1 MSEDIRK
8 MIDKVK
14 NFKQFINEDVNI
26 SSEITQMIL
35 NYKDVYNC
43 SISDI
48 NNGMCVEF
56 AEEIIEKLGG
66 ETDNL
71 YTLHSDEFYDE
82 FRDGNFDNPILTN
95 RGDWNKDAFE
105 KYGYF
110 PIDLSS
116 LNNGLVHHQWIYYNG
131 KHYDAERPNG
141 VNKWYELPIFQRM
154 IKRVKNNLK
163 SA

>member
-1 MSEDIRK
+1 MSKEMREQ
-8 MIDKVK
+8 IDRVK
-14 NFKQFINEDVNI
+14 NWKQFLNESANI
-26 SSEITQMIL
+26 SSIITQMIL
-35 NYKDVYNC
+35 DYKDIYKC

-56 AEEIIEKLGG
+56 SEEIIEKLG
-66 ETDNL
+66 EENENL
-71 YTLHSDEFYDE
+71 YILHSDEFYDE
-82 FRDGNFDNPILTN
+82 FREGNFDNPILTD
-95 RGDWNKDAFE
+95 RGDWNKDALE
-105 KYGYF
+105 KYGYL

-141 VNKWYELPIFQRM
+141 VNKWFELPIFQRM

>member
-1 MSEDIRK
+1 MKDL
-8 MIDKVK
+8 
-14 NFKQFINEDVNI
+14 KQFIKTTIREFLNENI
-26 SSEITQMIL
+26 NIQQTISQMIL
-35 NYKDVYNC
+35 DYKDVYKC
-43 SISDI
+43 SIPDI

-82 FRDGNFDNPILTN
+82 FREGNFNNPILTD
-95 RGDWNKDAFE
+95 RGDWNKDTLE
-105 KYGYF
+105 KYGYP

-116 LNNGLVHHQWIYYNG
+116 LNNGLVHHQWIYYSG

-141 VNKWYELPIFQRM
+141 VNKWFELPIFQRM